1 MIKKRNEN
9 KNRREIMKILRIITL
24 IISIPLLSSITLTAA
39 NARDCSDPKGF
50 HEKMMCKLQNVKSP
64 SETPKKTK
72 KEKSEGSG
80 NSLWKKIKNFG
91 GKNVGEPG

>member
-1 MIKKRNEN
+1 MIKKRKEN
-9 KNRREIMKILRIITL
+9 KERNNIMKSIKL
-24 IISIPLLSSITLTAA
+24 IILVATVSLFTLFPYDMA
-39 NARDCSDPKGF
+39 NARDCSNPKGF

>member
-64 SETPKKTK
+64 AYGKKLK
-72 KEKSEGSG
+72 ISAVRMLENQAKLK
-80 NSLWKKIKNFG
+80 NSDS
-91 GKNVGEPG
+91 